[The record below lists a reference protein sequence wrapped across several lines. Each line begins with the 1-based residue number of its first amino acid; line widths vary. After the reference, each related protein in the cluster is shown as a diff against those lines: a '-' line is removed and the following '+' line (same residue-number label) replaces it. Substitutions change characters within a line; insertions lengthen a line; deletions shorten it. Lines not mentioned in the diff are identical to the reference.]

1 MPKNQND
8 MIYTFRV
15 PAGKA
20 AKVHTALTKLRI
32 FGPITVQFVK
42 PERKTKGKK

>member
-1 MPKNQND
+1 MSKNKND

-20 AKVHTALTKLRI
+20 AKLHNALTALRI
-32 FGPITVQFVK
+32 FGPFTVQFVK
-42 PERKTKGKK
+42 PERKAKKKS